1 MKKPGVLESTRP
13 VVDGAEHVQIDRS
26 RVQALCREWAQ
37 NPVPIP
43 PWDDSVHFSEGSPA
57 TANYVLLLDALNF
70 SFWPDPGQ
78 PRWTIDYKGRTLG
91 GYMALAASLKRGVE
105 EGVPLLDADWLARV
119 TPEQLLHVFRGE
131 GRIPMLERRVEN
143 AREAGQVLKSRYGGS
158 FARAIESCQGSA
170 VQLVELLERDFS
182 SFRDVSTWKGRMVR
196 ILKRAQIT
204 AVDLYG
210 TFGGTGL
217 GNFSDLEELTAFADY
232 KIPQVLRA
240 LGVLEYSPSLA
251 GRVDRME
258 LLEPG
263 SLEEVEIRAAMVWAT
278 EWIRQGLQA
287 EGLNRRA
294 FELDWF
300 LWNMGQ
306 APLPEQKPYHR
317 TRTWFY

>member
-1 MKKPGVLESTRP
+1 MKRPGVLESTRP
-13 VVDGAEHVQIDRS
+13 VVDGAEHVQINRP

-43 PWDDSVHFSEGSPA
+43 PWDDSVHFSDGGPA

-70 SFWPDPGQ
+70 CFWPDPGQ
-78 PRWTIDYKGRTLG
+78 PRWTIDYQGRTLG
-91 GYMALAASLKRGVE
+91 GYLALAASLKRGIE
-105 EGVPLLDADWLARV
+105 EGLPLLDANWLARV
-119 TPEQLLHVFRGE
+119 TPEHLLHVFRGE
-131 GRIPMLERRVEN
+131 GRIPMLERRVAN

-170 VQLVELLERDFS
+170 VRLVELLEREFS
-182 SFRDVSTWKGRMVR
+182 SFCDVATWKGRTVR

-204 AVDLYG
+204 PVDLYG
-210 TFGGTGL
+210 TFGGAGL
-217 GNFSDLEELTAFADY
+217 GHFSDLEALTAFADY

-240 LGVLEYSPSLA
+240 LGILEYGPSLA
-251 GRVDRME
+251 ERVDRMD

-263 SLEEVEIRAAMVWAT
+263 SPEEVEIRAAMVWAV

-287 EGLNRRA
+287 EGLSRRA

-300 LWNMGQ
+300 LWNLGQ
-306 APLPEQKPYHR
+306 EPLPGQQPYHR

>member
-1 MKKPGVLESTRP
+1 VKTPGVLESTRP
-13 VVDGAEHVQIDRS
+13 VVDGAEHVRIDRL

-37 NPVPIP
+37 NPVPVQ
-43 PWDDSVHFSEGSPA
+43 PWDDSVHFSDAGPA

-70 SFWPDPGQ
+70 CFWPDPGQ
-78 PRWTIDYKGRTLG
+78 PRWTIEYRGRTLG
-91 GYMALAASLKRGVE
+91 GYLALAASLRRAIE
-105 EGVPLLDADWLARV
+105 EGVPLLDADWLAQV
-119 TPEQLLHVFRGE
+119 TPEQLQHVFRGA
-131 GRIPMLERRVEN
+131 GRIPMMERRLAN

-170 VQLVELLERDFS
+170 VQLVELLEREFS
-182 SFRDVSTWKGRMVR
+182 SFCDVSTWKGQAVR

-204 AVDLYG
+204 PVDLYG
-210 TFGGTGL
+210 TFGGAGL
-217 GNFSDLEELTAFADY
+217 GNFADLDALTAFADY

-251 GRVDRME
+251 ARVDRMD

-263 SLEEVEIRAAMVWAT
+263 SPEEVEIRAAMVWAV
-278 EWIRQGLQA
+278 EWIRRGLESEGLQ
-287 EGLNRRA
+287 RRA

-300 LWNMGQ
+300 LWNLGQ
-306 APLPEQKPYHR
+306 EPLPGQQPYHR